1 VKPLQHANVTVK
13 QRDCV
18 TRTSPESPI
27 PNPALRL
34 TAGWVVE
41 AMGEAGARL
50 TAGASDREFSG
61 VSIDTRTV
69 ARGELFVAIRGERF
83 DGAEF
88 AAAAVEK
95 GAAGI
100 VVPRGR
106 FTTPPWSGTGQPW
119 APVMIEVEDTTRA
132 LQALAR
138 TIRRK
143 SGAKVIA
150 ITGSA
155 GKTTTKEV
163 AAELLALRYRA
174 IRNRGNLNNH
184 IGLPLSLI
192 ELRQRPEVAVVELGM
207 NHAGEI
213 STLVRIAEPDV
224 RVWTN
229 VGDAHLGF
237 FSSVDAIADAKAEIL
252 EGATSS
258 TVLVANADDDRIAAR
273 LRRAP
278 FAGRVVTFGIDRDAD
293 VRASEVVD
301 RGIDGTVAQVTAS
314 VGPPSTASV
323 GSSSTASFGPPS
335 TASVGPST
343 APDSTAKKAAE
354 TSVQMTVPLIGRANL
369 SNVLAATAI
378 ASWFGVPLT
387 AIADRV
393 AKVSPAAHRGEI
405 VRLPSG
411 VTIVDDSYNA
421 NPSAMKQALGIVART
436 EATRRVAVLGEM
448 LELGDHARRL
458 HEDVGRAAARSRID
472 LLFVVGGDAA
482 GALAEAAVAAGLPRE
497 AVRYFRTIEN
507 AVASIVATVGRGD
520 LVLVKG
526 SRGVKTDRVVERLKA
541 ERG

>member
-1 VKPLQHANVTVK
+1 MKPLQRTSVTVK
-13 QRDCV
+13 QRDNV
-18 TRTSPESPI
+18 TPTNPTSRITNPE
-27 PNPALRL
+27 LRL
-34 TAGWVVE
+34 TAEWVVQ

-69 ARGELFVAIRGERF
+69 APGELFVAIRGERF

-88 AAAAVEK
+88 AAAAIEK
-95 GAAGI
+95 GAAGV

-106 FTTPPWSGTGQPW
+106 FTTPPFGVAERPS
-119 APVMIEVEDTTRA
+119 APVVIEAEDTIVA

-143 SGAKVIA
+143 SDAKVIA

-163 AAELLALRYRA
+163 AAELLALRYRV

-192 ELRQRPEVAVVELGM
+192 ELRLRPEVAVVELGM

-252 EGATSS
+252 ERATPS
-258 TVLVANADDDRIAAR
+258 TALVANADDERIAAR
-273 LRRAP
+273 LRATSFP
-278 FAGRVVTFGIDRDAD
+278 GRIVTFGIDRDAD
-293 VRASEVVD
+293 VRATEVVD
-301 RGIDGTVAQVTAS
+301 RGIDGTTAHVTAS
-314 VGPPSTASV
+314 EKT
-323 GSSSTASFGPPS
+323 
-335 TASVGPST
+335 
-343 APDSTAKKAAE
+343 
-354 TSVQMTVPLIGRANL
+354 VQMAVPLVGRANL
-369 SNVLAATAI
+369 SNVLAAAAI
-378 ASWFGVPLT
+378 ALEFGIPLT

-393 AKVSPAAHRGEI
+393 ARVSPATHRGEI
-405 VRLPSG
+405 VRLSSG
-411 VTIVDDSYNA
+411 MTIVDDSYNA
-421 NPSAMKQALGIVART
+421 NPSAMKQALEILART
-436 EATRRVAVLGEM
+436 EAIRRVAVLGEM

-458 HEDVGRAAARSRID
+458 HEDVGRAAARNRID

-482 GALAEAAVAAGLPRE
+482 GAMAEAAVAAGMPRE

-507 AVASIVATVGRGD
+507 AAASIVAGVERGD